1 MFLKDYSAMLKIVI
15 FIKIFIFLISNFYEI
30 SHFYENFYVNLK
42 KCNLNDIEGLQ
53 WSQFIY
59 STFWFW
65 VISQCCS
72 LSLDYGINQTS
83 ELKRTF
89 EQIIGLKSYS
99 IIFSNCPTLS
109 KNIN

>member
-53 WSQFIY
+53 
-59 STFWFW
+59 
-65 VISQCCS
+65 
-72 LSLDYGINQTS
+72 
-83 ELKRTF
+83 
-89 EQIIGLKSYS
+89 
-99 IIFSNCPTLS
+99 
-109 KNIN
+109 